1 MEIYDCTLREGEQA
15 QGASF
20 TNKDRAELCRK
31 LDEFGVDYIELGWPF
46 VSQEIFNS
54 FKECKN
60 LKKAKI
66 VAFGSTSRKDE
77 AEADENLK
85 AIVECGSVYACI
97 FGKTHPEHVE
107 KQLGLT
113 KDANLNRIFE
123 SIKFLKDSNLI
134 VFYDAEHYFD
144 GFLKDKDYAI
154 ETLIQAL
161 SAGAER
167 IILCDTNGGILPEK
181 AREIVKESS
190 EVLKQRGFETKLG
203 VHFHD
208 DSGLALANTLACLP
222 YVEMVQGTINGIGE
236 RTGNLDFSEFLPIYI
251 KKLGNKLNI
260 DLKKLKEINEE
271 AFRLSGISIPEKRA
285 FVGDSAFAHKAGV
298 HIDAT
303 KKGASYEHEAPED
316 FGNKT
321 VILLNTLGGKSSI
334 VHLADEFGYKLDK
347 NNEEIK
353 MKIEKLFSGLK
364 EYEKAG
370 YRIGG
375 LKAEQFLLLDN
386 FFGKNNEIFKI
397 IEWKILSEMREKE
410 ENSYFAVICKIN
422 GELVEESMSVIG
434 GPIDAAFKTLKKMLS
449 KKYPEIEKLELL
461 DFHVGIARARKEES
475 AVRTEITFKDGE
487 EFTTVGVD
495 KNILGSSIEALE
507 KGFRYYLKSLKDNN
521 HKEETEK

>member
-15 QGASF
+15 HGASF
-20 TNKDRAELCRK
+20 TDKDRIELCRK
-31 LDEFGVDYIELGWPF
+31 LDEFRVDFIELGWPF

-77 AEADENLK
+77 AEEDENLK
-85 AIVECGSVYACI
+85 AIVECGAEYSCI

-123 SIKFLKDSNLI
+123 SIKFLKDNDLI

-144 GFLKDKDYAI
+144 SFLKDKDYAI

-161 SAGAER
+161 EAGAER

-181 AREIVKESS
+181 AREIVKETS

-222 YVEMVQGTINGIGE
+222 YIEQVQGTINGIGE

-251 KKLGNKLNI
+251 KKLRNKLNI

-271 AFRLSGISIPEKRA
+271 AFRLSGIAIPEKRA

-316 FGNKT
+316 FGNKR
-321 VILLNTLGGKSSI
+321 VILMNTLGGKSSI
-334 VHLADEFGYKLDK
+334 LHLAEEFGYKLDK
-347 NNEEIK
+347 NDI
-353 MKIEKLFSGLK
+353 
-364 EYEKAG
+364 
-370 YRIGG
+370 
-375 LKAEQFLLLDN
+375 LLL
-386 FFGKNNEIFKI
+386 K
-397 IEWKILSEMREKE
+397 
-410 ENSYFAVICKIN
+410 
-422 GELVEESMSVIG
+422 
-434 GPIDAAFKTLKKMLS
+434 
-449 KKYPEIEKLELL
+449 
-461 DFHVGIARARKEES
+461 
-475 AVRTEITFKDGE
+475 
-487 EFTTVGVD
+487 
-495 KNILGSSIEALE
+495 
-507 KGFRYYLKSLKDNN
+507 
-521 HKEETEK
+521 